1 MSNCQYPAHLAKYDV
16 IIEVEKAF
24 GQSWDPVEVCL
35 YGGAVEGGKM
45 GQVAEYP
52 FVAAGKKTVSICVSC
67 PSKAGRN
74 PESRATGLII
84 VVKST
89 IKDQNFDQKYKI

>member
-1 MSNCQYPAHLAKYDV
+1 M
-16 IIEVEKAF
+16 F
-24 GQSWDPVEVCL
+24 GQARDPVEVCL
-35 YGGAVEGGKM
+35 YGGAVEGWKM
-45 GQVAEYP
+45 GQVAKYP
-52 FVAAGKKTVSICVSC
+52 LVAAGQKTVSIYVSC

-89 IKDQNFDQKYKI
+89 IKDQNFNQQVRARTGVAQHF